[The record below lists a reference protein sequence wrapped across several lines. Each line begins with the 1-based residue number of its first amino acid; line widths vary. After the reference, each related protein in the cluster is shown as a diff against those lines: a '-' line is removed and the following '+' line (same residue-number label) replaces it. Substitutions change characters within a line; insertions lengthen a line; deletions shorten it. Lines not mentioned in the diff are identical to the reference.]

1 MMISSGNVWKV
12 TEEKN
17 CVLFTE
23 SIETV
28 TPCSDSFA
36 CVGYLRHLVVSE
48 VNQKRA
54 EKVQMLNMCKYI
66 NSR

>member
-1 MMISSGNVWKV
+1 MFGRLQKK
-12 TEEKN
+12 KN

-28 TPCSDSFA
+28 TPFSDSFA

-54 EKVQMLNMCKYI
+54 EKV
-66 NSR
+66 

>member
-54 EKVQMLNMCKYI
+54 EKV
-66 NSR
+66 